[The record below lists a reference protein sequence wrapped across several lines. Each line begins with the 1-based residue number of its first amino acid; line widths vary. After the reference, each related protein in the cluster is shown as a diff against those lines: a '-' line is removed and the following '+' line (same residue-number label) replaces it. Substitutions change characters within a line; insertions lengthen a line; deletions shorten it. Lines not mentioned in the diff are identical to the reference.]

1 MEGAGPKKKTEK
13 ISVGGKITDKSMKKS
28 SSPKIQKPSINNDSP
43 KEKVEKTKKQ
53 AKKGET
59 SVIKK
64 GSNIKKKDPKKISD
78 TSEDIPKPKRSIST
92 LEEPEEPAPKL
103 EAKKKSVKL
112 TK

>member
-1 MEGAGPKKKTEK
+1 MEGAGPKKNTEK

-28 SSPKIQKPSINNDSP
+28 SSPKIQKPSNNDSP

-53 AKKGET
+53 AKKEET

-64 GSNIKKKDPKKISD
+64 ASNIKKKDPKKISD
-78 TSEDIPKPKRSIST
+78 TSEDMPKPKRSVSAH
-92 LEEPEEPAPKL
+92 EEPEEPAPKL